1 MDNEDLEKKIDIV
14 LEQNDIIIK
23 QNHSQDPRDFLDGF
37 ITELGKKLILKG
49 VKGDTPKVGKDF
61 KQPEAGPQGKPGPQG
76 DKPTDKE
83 LVDLI
88 IPLIPEPIPG
98 EPGEPGADGLT
109 PTTQQILSL
118 VKPLIPTPLK
128 GKKGDKG
135 DKGDSSSDT
144 GIDIV
149 AKLSGIEGKDR
160 LSFYALKDQPQYFSA
175 PTGTGGVNPNSF
187 TNTDTIIFSHDP
199 NTNTISANAQY
210 QVSIDANADGL
221 KLVGDE
227 LAPGVTK
234 YYGTGGLGQKGWFDI
249 EAASIV
255 IGSPVGGGT
264 ANSVLFTDVSGNLAN
279 DSNLSYVES
288 TGTLTTA
295 NGVFDTIAANS
306 ITTSAVT
313 IGAIDGF
320 LRATAGVIETT
331 DIYFT
336 DIADVPNTLV
346 GQANKLVA
354 VKADETGLEFITS
367 SGSSITIGDPV
378 VDGNPGDYLIVDGSG
393 NLGQA
398 SLSTDFLP
406 LVGGTMSGGI
416 VMGQNFLTFNEI
428 SAPSSPGADQI
439 ILFSIDDSGTTK
451 LATKDSAG
459 SVTILGTGGGGGD
472 VDSVFG
478 RTGVVVAVTND
489 YTWGQIDKT
498 VSNIVEITDRSHT
511 SLTDVGTYT
520 HPEIDDHIND
530 FNNPHQTTAAQVG
543 AVALTGNE
551 SVDGIKT
558 FTSLPESTVA
568 PTTGDQLAN
577 KTYVDTLVTTGSRF
591 VGNLQVATTVAL
603 PSCTYE
609 NGASGVGAT
618 LTATSN
624 GALTAIDG
632 VTLVAGNAFLVKNQV
647 ATFQNGPYTITQIG
661 TGGTPYILT
670 RDDGYNTSSE
680 IATGTF
686 FTILLGTTQ
695 ALQQWAMVTNSA
707 IVVGTTGIVFAQ
719 LSAAPSITF
728 TNGLTQTGTNV
739 RLGGALVANTTITHG
754 AFSLTHNLDSTG
766 DFIIQDAGV
775 TAFQVDDAG
784 STRIGSATNNLG
796 QLAIQPISPATRG
809 QLIRGA
815 VSQTAQLWLLENS
828 SGVDLAAF
836 SAAGKFTSALTSIDD
851 TTTQFNLSQKA
862 LIHQEQSNTGTFFPL
877 TTLYSAAKFTAT
889 GAYVINTLG
898 AWLRASGTV
907 SNPRVIVTAYIYSDS
922 AGDPGTN
929 IYTSQSFF
937 IGGITTAAGGA
948 KYQFGSLNVTTVA
961 ATDYWVVLR
970 FSGLPAGANIE
981 WQGAATGTNIF
992 STSSNGSAWT
1002 TVSSVSPRYSLEGR
1016 TGVGLWVS
1024 SPNNI
1029 AGLFVSI
1036 NTTALSTNSTN
1047 GTAIVAATVNGTGL
1061 VAISTYGTAILGTS
1075 TSGKA
1080 ISSSTVSGV
1089 AVTATSTTGTGGQ
1102 ITTTSGTGLIVTSTT
1117 GISATL
1123 STTSGIGAIVLAN
1136 PTTTNTTHE
1145 LLRLTRNTSGTAATG
1160 IGSSLNAYLQDAG
1173 GQSELSAGLDF
1184 ILTDVTNG
1192 AEDSVIA
1199 FRTRNNGTV
1208 AERARLDNTGKFNA
1222 VQLESTVSTGTA
1234 PLVVASTTL
1243 VTNLNADL
1251 LDGQT
1256 GGYYLDRANQT
1267 GTQGISTITMNTGR
1281 LLGRTTA
1288 STGAVEEIT
1297 PNATNFTFAS
1307 GALNTVQN
1315 IDTGATP
1322 TFATVYTPQL
1332 DTTSSL
1338 TIINSMDGFIGYGG
1352 NTNSNYAHE
1361 FYGSAYFNAGMTID
1375 GSLIVG
1381 GSIVGTWG
1389 GGLISTQF
1397 GGTGLTTWTQ
1407 GDISYYTSGTVLSKL
1422 AKDTN
1427 ATRYLSNQGSS
1438 NSPAW
1443 NQINLANGVTGDLP
1457 FANITQGAARSV
1469 LGVAGNST
1477 ADVASIVAPSAYQIL
1492 VSNSAGT
1499 GIGFTSIDI
1508 SQSNAVGSSILK
1520 QANGGTNSS
1529 SAYGANRIIVQNAGN
1544 TAFTSYS
1551 TATVDVSGNLVA
1563 TSIRGNSSVI
1573 GTTRTQIPQDQN
1585 GGFTSDG
1592 DIAVGE
1598 SSSIPSFFFRLGG
1611 IDYYISNT
1619 GTV

>member
-49 VKGDTPKVGKDF
+49 IKGDTPKVGKDF

-187 TNTDTIIFSHDP
+187 TSTDTIIFSHDP

-249 EAASIV
+249 EAASVV

-279 DSNLSYVES
+279 DSNFSY
-288 TGTLTTA
+288 A
-295 NGVFDTIAANS
+295 
-306 ITTSAVT
+306 
-313 IGAIDGF
+313 
-320 LRATAGVIETT
+320 
-331 DIYFT
+331 
-336 DIADVPNTLV
+336 
-346 GQANKLVA
+346 
-354 VKADETGLEFITS
+354 
-367 SGSSITIGDPV
+367 
-378 VDGNPGDYLIVDGSG
+378 
-393 NLGQA
+393 
-398 SLSTDFLP
+398 
-406 LVGGTMSGGI
+406 
-416 VMGQNFLTFNEI
+416 
-428 SAPSSPGADQI
+428 
-439 ILFSIDDSGTTK
+439 
-451 LATKDSAG
+451 
-459 SVTILGTGGGGGD
+459 
-472 VDSVFG
+472 
-478 RTGVVVAVTND
+478 
-489 YTWGQIDKT
+489 
-498 VSNIVEITDRSHT
+498 
-511 SLTDVGTYT
+511 
-520 HPEIDDHIND
+520 
-530 FNNPHQTTAAQVG
+530 
-543 AVALTGNE
+543 
-551 SVDGIKT
+551 
-558 FTSLPESTVA
+558 
-568 PTTGDQLAN
+568 
-577 KTYVDTLVTTGSRF
+577 
-591 VGNLQVATTVAL
+591 
-603 PSCTYE
+603 
-609 NGASGVGAT
+609 
-618 LTATSN
+618 
-624 GALTAIDG
+624 
-632 VTLVAGNAFLVKNQV
+632 
-647 ATFQNGPYTITQIG
+647 
-661 TGGTPYILT
+661 
-670 RDDGYNTSSE
+670 
-680 IATGTF
+680 
-686 FTILLGTTQ
+686 
-695 ALQQWAMVTNSA
+695 
-707 IVVGTTGIVFAQ
+707 
-719 LSAAPSITF
+719 
-728 TNGLTQTGTNV
+728 
-739 RLGGALVANTTITHG
+739 
-754 AFSLTHNLDSTG
+754 
-766 DFIIQDAGV
+766 
-775 TAFQVDDAG
+775 
-784 STRIGSATNNLG
+784 
-796 QLAIQPISPATRG
+796 
-809 QLIRGA
+809 
-815 VSQTAQLWLLENS
+815 
-828 SGVDLAAF
+828 
-836 SAAGKFTSALTSIDD
+836 
-851 TTTQFNLSQKA
+851 
-862 LIHQEQSNTGTFFPL
+862 
-877 TTLYSAAKFTAT
+877 
-889 GAYVINTLG
+889 
-898 AWLRASGTV
+898 
-907 SNPRVIVTAYIYSDS
+907 
-922 AGDPGTN
+922 
-929 IYTSQSFF
+929 
-937 IGGITTAAGGA
+937 
-948 KYQFGSLNVTTVA
+948 
-961 ATDYWVVLR
+961 
-970 FSGLPAGANIE
+970 
-981 WQGAATGTNIF
+981 
-992 STSSNGSAWT
+992 
-1002 TVSSVSPRYSLEGR
+1002 
-1016 TGVGLWVS
+1016 
-1024 SPNNI
+1024 
-1029 AGLFVSI
+1029 
-1036 NTTALSTNSTN
+1036 
-1047 GTAIVAATVNGTGL
+1047 
-1061 VAISTYGTAILGTS
+1061 
-1075 TSGKA
+1075 
-1080 ISSSTVSGV
+1080 
-1089 AVTATSTTGTGGQ
+1089 
-1102 ITTTSGTGLIVTSTT
+1102 SGTGLIVTSTT
-1117 GISATL
+1117 GTSATL

-1136 PTTTNTTHE
+1136 PATTNTTHE
-1145 LLRLTRNTSGTAATG
+1145 LLRLTRNTSGTASAG
-1160 IGSSLNAYLQDAG
+1160 IGSSLNAYLEDAG

-1208 AERARLDNTGKFNA
+1208 AEKARLDNTGKFNA

-1256 GGYYLDRANQT
+1256 GSYYLDRANQT

-1322 TFATVYTPQL
+1322 RFATVYTPQL
-1332 DTTSSL
+1332 DTTTSL
-1338 TIINSMDGFIGYGG
+1338 TIRNSMNGFIGYGG

-1361 FYGSAYFNAGMTID
+1361 FYGTAYFNAGMTIQGNVFTSSATFD
-1375 GSLIVG
+1375 KIIAADTAGAGASVAIYGSSTNSVSATGIRGIGTQIGAGGPSYGGHFAAVEAGDTSGTTYGIYATASGSVVNNWAGYFASGNVNIENSLIVG

-1407 GDISYYTSGTVLSKL
+1407 GDIPYYTSGTVLSKL

-1457 FANITQGAARSV
+1457 FANITQASARSV
-1469 LGVAGNST
+1469 LGVTGNSTADVASIQGTANQALVINSAGTALTFGAVNLASSAAATGRLPYANITQASARSVLGVTGNST

-1499 GIGFTSIDI
+1499 GISFTSIDI
-1508 SQSNAVGSSILK
+1508 SQSNAVGTSILK

-1529 SAYGANRIIVQNAGN
+1529 SAFGANRIIVQNAGN

-1551 TATVDVSGNLVA
+1551 TATLDVSGNLVA
-1563 TSIRGNSSVI
+1563 TSIT
-1573 GTTRTQIPQDQN
+1573 GTSRTRIPQDQN
-1585 GGFTSDG
+1585 GGFTSNG
-1592 DIAVGE
+1592 DIAVGD
-1598 SSSIPSFFFRLGG
+1598 SSGTPSFFFRFGG
-1611 IDYYISNT
+1611 IDYYIFRT